1 MSRPFPHRSTER
13 HQPGARTTDYEYTLP
28 PELIATHPA
37 ARREESRLLVYHR
50 EGDRVEH
57 RHFYDLSEYLG
68 ADDLLVLNDSK
79 VRPVALATSD
89 GRLEVLLLEE
99 TSPQHWVALVK
110 PGARAKPGMRLFFPA
125 HLHGGAPDEK
135 PIEAEVLKTL
145 PGGERVLRFFAP
157 VDLNA
162 MGEMP
167 LPPYIRKRRETLGE
181 SGHAAEDFERYQT
194 VYARQAGSVAAPTA
208 GLHFTPE
215 LLARFPHAFV
225 TLHVGLGTFR
235 PVKTEFL
242 DDHDMHEEVY
252 SIPEG
257 FEAAYESAK
266 RVIAVGTTSARV
278 LEAAPG
284 LRPGKG
290 RTRIFIHPPY
300 EFRRIDALLT
310 NFHLPHSTLLMLVSA
325 LVGRERLLA
334 IYHEAV
340 EKQYRFFSYGDAML
354 IL

>member
-1 MSRPFPHRSTER
+1 MARSFPDRR
-13 HQPGARTTDYEYTLP
+13 QPGARTSDYEYNLP

-37 ARREESRLLVYHR
+37 ARREESRLLIYHR
-50 EGDRVEH
+50 GEDRLEH
-57 RHFYDLSEYLG
+57 RHFYDLPEYLG
-68 ADDLLVLNDSK
+68 PNDLLVLNDSK
-79 VRPVALATSD
+79 VRPASLATSD

-110 PGARAKPGMRLFFPA
+110 PGARAKPGMRLLFA
-125 HLHGGAPDEK
+125 SGAPDAAGK

-157 VDLNA
+157 LDLER

-167 LPPYIRKRRETLGE
+167 LPPYIRKRRGTLGE
-181 SGHAAEDFERYQT
+181 SEHTPEDFERYQT
-194 VYARQAGSVAAPTA
+194 VYAREAGSVAAPTA

-215 LLARFPHAFV
+215 LLARFRHAFV

-242 DDHDMHEEVY
+242 ADHEMHEEAY

-257 FEAAYESAK
+257 LEAAYEAAA

-278 LEAAPG
+278 LEAAAN
-284 LRPGKG
+284 LHRGKG

-300 EFRRIDALLT
+300 EFKRVDALLT

-325 LVGRERLLA
+325 MVGREKLLE
-334 IYHEAV
+334 IYREAV
-340 EKQYRFFSYGDAML
+340 RLKYRFFSYGDAML

>member
-1 MSRPFPHRSTER
+1 MARSFPDRQ
-13 HQPGARTTDYEYTLP
+13 QPGARVSDYEYDLP

-37 ARREESRLLVYHR
+37 PQREQSRLFVYHR
-50 EGDRVEH
+50 ETGQREH
-57 RHFYDLSEYLG
+57 RHFFDLPDYLKP
-68 ADDLLVLNDSK
+68 DDLLVLNDSK
-79 VRPVALATSD
+79 VRPSALTTSD

-110 PGARAKPGMRLFFPA
+110 PGARAKPGMRLFFTGRA
-125 HLHGGAPDEK
+125 GNSAK

-145 PGGERVLRFFAP
+145 PGGERVLRFFGP
-157 VDLNA
+157 LDVEA

-167 LPPYIRKRRETLGE
+167 LPPYIRKRRGVLGE
-181 SGHAAEDFERYQT
+181 SEHGPEDFERYQT
-194 VYARQAGSVAAPTA
+194 VYARQVGSVAAPTA

-235 PVKTEFL
+235 PVKTEFIA
-242 DDHDMHEEVY
+242 DHEMHEEVY

-257 FEAAYESAK
+257 FEAAYEAAG

-278 LEAAPG
+278 LEAAPH
-284 LRPGKG
+284 LRKGGG
-290 RTRIFIHPPY
+290 RTKIFIHPPY
-300 EFRRIDALLT
+300 EFKRVDALLT
-310 NFHLPHSTLLMLVSA
+310 NFHLPHSTLLMLLSA
-325 LVGRERLLA
+325 LVGREKLLEL
-334 IYHEAV
+334 YREAV
-340 EKQYRFFSYGDAML
+340 QEKYRFFSYGDAML

>member
-1 MSRPFPHRSTER
+1 MSRFSPNR
-13 HQPGARTTDYEYTLP
+13 QLPGARTADYEYELP
-28 PELIATHPA
+28 QELIATHPA

-50 EGDRVEH
+50 QDGRVEH
-57 RHFYDLSEYLG
+57 RHFYDLPEYLG
-68 ADDLLVLNDSK
+68 PEDLLVLNDSK
-79 VRPVALATSD
+79 VRPSALATSD
-89 GRLEVLLLEE
+89 ARLEVLLLEE

-110 PGARAKPGMRLFFPA
+110 PGARAKPGMRVFFPA
-125 HLHGGAPDEK
+125 GSGKPDV
-135 PIEAEVLKTL
+135 EAEVLKTL

-157 VDLNA
+157 LDLDT

-167 LPPYIRKRRETLGE
+167 LPPYIRKRRGVLGE
-181 SGHAAEDFERYQT
+181 SEHTPEDFERYQT
-194 VYARQAGSVAAPTA
+194 VYARQMGSVAAPTA

-242 DDHDMHEEVY
+242 ADHEMHEEVY
-252 SIPEG
+252 SIPDG
-257 FEAAYESAK
+257 FEAAYEAAQ

-278 LEAAPG
+278 LEAAPH
-284 LRPGKG
+284 LNHRSG

-300 EFRRIDALLT
+300 EFKRVDALLT

-325 LVGRERLLA
+325 LVGREKLLE
-334 IYHEAV
+334 IYREAV
-340 EKQYRFFSYGDAML
+340 GLKYRFFSYGDAML

>member
-1 MSRPFPHRSTER
+1 MARFHPDRQ
-13 HQPGARTTDYEYTLP
+13 QPGARTSDYEYDLP

-50 EGDRVEH
+50 ADGRVEH
-57 RHFYDLSEYLG
+57 RHFYDLPEYLG
-68 ADDLLVLNDSK
+68 PDDLLVLNDSK
-79 VRPVALATSD
+79 VLPAALATSD

-110 PGARAKPGMRLFFPA
+110 PGARAKPGMRLSFAAGPGRA
-125 HLHGGAPDEK
+125 EEK

-157 VDLNA
+157 VDLEA

-167 LPPYIRKRRETLGE
+167 LPPYIRKRRGTLGE
-181 SGHAAEDFERYQT
+181 SEHIAEDFERYQT

-215 LLARFPHAFV
+215 LLARFRHAFV

-242 DDHDMHEEVY
+242 ADHEMHQEIY
-252 SIPEG
+252 SIPDG
-257 FEAAYESAK
+257 FEAAYEAAQ

-278 LEAAPG
+278 LEASPH
-284 LRPGKG
+284 LQRGKG

-300 EFRRIDALLT
+300 EFKRVDALLT

-325 LVGRERLLA
+325 MVGREKLLE
-334 IYHEAV
+334 IYREAV
-340 EKQYRFFSYGDAML
+340 GRKYRFFSYGDAML

>member
-1 MSRPFPHRSTER
+1 MGRPIPNR
-13 HQPGARTTDYEYTLP
+13 QAPGARASDYEYELP

-50 EGDRVEH
+50 ETGQVEH
-57 RHFYDLSEYLG
+57 RHFYDLPEFLG
-68 ADDLLVLNDSK
+68 PDDLLVLNDSK
-79 VRPVALATSD
+79 VRPSALATSD
-89 GRLEVLLLEE
+89 GRLEVLLLDE

-110 PGARAKPGMRLFFPA
+110 PGARAKPGMRLFFA
-125 HLHGGAPDEK
+125 GGAGQQ
-135 PIEAEVLKTL
+135 IEAEVLKTL

-157 VDLNA
+157 LDLSA

-167 LPPYIRKRRETLGE
+167 LPPYIRKRRSTLGE
-181 SGHAAEDFERYQT
+181 SEHLPEDFERYQT
-194 VYARQAGSVAAPTA
+194 VYARQVGSVAAPTA

-215 LLARFPHAFV
+215 LLARFRHAFV

-242 DDHDMHEEVY
+242 ADHEMHEEVY

-257 FEAAYESAK
+257 FEAAYEAAP

-278 LEAAPG
+278 LEAAPN

-300 EFRRIDALLT
+300 DFKRVDGLLT

-325 LVGRERLLA
+325 MVGREKLLE
-334 IYHEAV
+334 IYREAV
-340 EKQYRFFSYGDAML
+340 QQKYRFFSYGDAML

>member
-1 MSRPFPHRSTER
+1 MAKVSPNRQ
-13 HQPGARTTDYEYTLP
+13 QPGARTSDYEYELP

-50 EGDRVEH
+50 ADDRVEH
-57 RHFYDLSEYLG
+57 RHFFDLPEYLG
-68 ADDLLVLNDSK
+68 PDDLLVLNDSK
-79 VRPVALATSD
+79 VRPSAIATSD

-110 PGARAKPGMRLFFPA
+110 PGARAKPGMRVFFPA
-125 HLHGGAPDEK
+125 GPGKPDL
-135 PIEAEVLKTL
+135 EAEVLKTL
-145 PGGERVLRFFAP
+145 PGGERVLRFFGP
-157 VDLNA
+157 LDLDT

-167 LPPYIRKRRETLGE
+167 LPPYIRKRREALGE
-181 SGHAAEDFERYQT
+181 SEHTPEDFERYQT
-194 VYARQAGSVAAPTA
+194 VYASHMGSVAAPTA

-215 LLARFPHAFV
+215 LLARFNHAFV

-242 DDHDMHEEVY
+242 SDHEMHEEVY
-252 SIPEG
+252 SIPDG
-257 FEAAYESAK
+257 FEAAYEAAK
-266 RVIAVGTTSARV
+266 RIVAVGTTSARV
-278 LEAAPG
+278 LEAAPHLNHRG
-284 LRPGKG
+284 G

-300 EFRRIDALLT
+300 EFKRVDALLT

-325 LVGRERLLA
+325 MVGREKLLE
-334 IYHEAV
+334 IYREAV
-340 EKQYRFFSYGDAML
+340 GLKYRFFSYGDAML